1 MRKLLIVLA
10 VLLAA
15 YLLTGVSQIRPGERA
30 VVRRFGEVVDVPRPG
45 LYVGLPWGMD
55 RVDRVPADL
64 LRRVPVGYPT
74 DWQDDGQA
82 TPPGQLLTGD
92 HNLINLQVEINYT
105 VGPGGEA
112 EQVVQYL
119 LHAER
124 ADGLVARAAEAAMTE
139 WVAQRDV
146 DQVLTQGKAQLPPW
160 LVAQVQE
167 RIAPYGLGVDIRSAS
182 VTHLLPPERVKPA
195 FDEVTRAQ
203 TAKATRETRALQ
215 EADRLRR
222 SAEMQRVEIE
232 QASAAEVR
240 ATLEQA
246 RIEAETFTRRCD
258 QYQQLRQQNPDIL
271 AGIWWDEMSRIFA
284 GLKEKGRIDLLDKH
298 IGSDGL
304 DISQF
309 VPAGKKK

>member
-1 MRKLLIVLA
+1 MRKLLLVL
-10 VLLAA
+10 VLLLAA

-30 VVRRFGEVVDVPRPG
+30 VVRRFGQVVDVPRPG

-64 LRRVPVGYPT
+64 LQRVAVGYPAN
-74 DWQDDGQA
+74 WQDDGS

-92 HNLINLQVEINYT
+92 HNLINLEVEINYT
-105 VGPGGEA
+105 VAPGGDA
-112 EQVVQYL
+112 EQVVQFV
-119 LHAER
+119 LHADR
-124 ADGLVARAAEAAMTE
+124 AASLVARAAEAAMTE

-160 LVAQVQE
+160 LVAQVQA
-167 RIAPYGLGVDIRSAS
+167 RIAPYGLGVDVRSAS

-222 SAEMQRVEIE
+222 SAEIQRVEIE
-232 QASAAEVR
+232 QAAAAHVR
-240 ATLEQA
+240 TTLDQA
-246 RIEAETFTRRCD
+246 RTEAETFTRRCE
-258 QYQQLRQQNPDIL
+258 QYQKLRKENPDIL
-271 AGIWWDEMSRIFA
+271 AAIWWDEMSRVFTA
-284 GLKEKGRIDLLDKH
+284 LKEKGRIDLLDNH